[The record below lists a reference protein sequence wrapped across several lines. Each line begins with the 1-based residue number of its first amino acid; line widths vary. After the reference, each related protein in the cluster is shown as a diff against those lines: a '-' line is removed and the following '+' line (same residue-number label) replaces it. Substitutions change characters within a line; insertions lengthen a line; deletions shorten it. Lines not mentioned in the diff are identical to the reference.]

1 MTFLA
6 MRVVTFVNRGDFSE
20 VFDEQ
25 FIPVPG
31 YGWHFPSATAL
42 RNGGDQQRDSRG
54 DVDLNQRLS
63 DQWFTQSER
72 Y

>member
-6 MRVVTFVNRGDFSE
+6 MRVVTFVKRGDFSE

-25 FIPVPG
+25 IIPIPG
-31 YGWHFPSATAL
+31 DGWHFPSAAAFS
-42 RNGGDQQRDSRG
+42 NGGDQQRDGWG
-54 DVDLNQRLS
+54 DVDLNQRLP
-63 DQWFTQSER
+63 DQWFAQSER